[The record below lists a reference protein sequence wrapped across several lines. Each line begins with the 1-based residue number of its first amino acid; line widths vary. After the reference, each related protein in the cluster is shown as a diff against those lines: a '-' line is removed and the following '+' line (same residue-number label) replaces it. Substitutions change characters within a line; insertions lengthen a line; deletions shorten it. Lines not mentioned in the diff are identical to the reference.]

1 MRLISAF
8 FVVGLII
15 SPAPAQAAWEQ
26 YINRDFGF
34 GVDFPAEPTVETG
47 TYQGAVAGMRE
58 ATIIMAEDGGVV
70 YKVTVVDFSDRLI
83 DAGSILEE
91 AVYLMTISG
100 ELVIDITARAGP
112 WEGAVYGR
120 RLTVDTEDGTRA
132 TASFFLTKGYLFIF
146 ESVIPVGGDVDSP
159 APGRYVQSVIFNID
173 WDWSV
178 WPPIP
183 R

>member
-8 FVVGLII
+8 FVAGLMIF
-15 SPAPAQAAWEQ
+15 PVPAQAAWEQ
-26 YINRDFGF
+26 YINQDFGF
-34 GVDFPAEPTVETG
+34 GVDFPTEPTIETG
-47 TYQGAVAGMRE
+47 TYQGAVAGTNE
-58 ATIIMAEDGGVV
+58 STIIMAEDGGLV

-100 ELVIDITARAGP
+100 ELVIDIIARAGP

-120 RLTVDTEDGTRA
+120 RLTVDVEDGTRS
-132 TASFFLTKGYLFIF
+132 TASIFLTKGNLFIF
-146 ESVIPVGGDVDSP
+146 ESIVPVGGDFDSP

-178 WPPIP
+178 WPPVP